1 MGSAM
6 MKDHILRNRFVVVLI
21 ACLLFMGCNL
31 INSSDN
37 LKPGTFEI
45 TITGEIEK
53 SFHGEAVYEILHG
66 LDGSPTFWLKLK
78 DVPIPREDYR
88 IINITAG
95 EKPGEGT
102 YDIWDAEKREPETD
116 QYYINYSDSDFK
128 GKHGH
133 YKSTGGK
140 LNILS
145 SRENQLLG
153 SLNASAFE
161 TVHIG
166 DGKFERVTVKITG
179 KFHAQEGETG
189 VIMN

>member
-1 MGSAM
+1 M
-6 MKDHILRNRFVVVLI
+6 MNNRIIMNRIIAVLI
-21 ACLLFMGCNL
+21 TCLLFIGCNL
-31 INSSDN
+31 INSSNN

-45 TITGEIEK
+45 TISGEIDK
-53 SFHGEAVYEILHG
+53 TFYGEAVYEILHG
-66 LDGSPTFWLKLK
+66 LDGSPIFWLKLK
-78 DVPIPREDYR
+78 DVPIPGEDYR

-102 YDIWDAEKREPETD
+102 YDIWDAEKREPETA
-116 QYYINYSDSDFK
+116 QYYVNYSDSDFK

-145 SRENQLLG
+145 SRDNQLSG

-161 TVHIG
+161 TVHVG
-166 DGKFERVTVKITG
+166 DGKFQRVTVNITG
-179 KFHAQEGETG
+179 EFYAQEGSTG
-189 VIMN
+189 IIMN